1 MGNQSSVTSKT
12 HCYHCGDPVR
22 ASLYEADG
30 HDFCCL
36 GCQSV
41 YQILND
47 NGMDH
52 YYRYNAHPGKSQQGR
67 ASDFT
72 YLDEESIVQKLVDF
86 KDDALTIVT
95 FFVPAI
101 HCSSC
106 IWLLEHLYK
115 LHPSIVESRSDFMKK
130 QVSITFKH
138 EELSLRGLV
147 ELLVDIGYEPKITLQ
162 DVVQAGKKF
171 SQKGLV
177 AKIAVAGFCFGNS
190 MMLSFPEYLG
200 MGAFEQKYAHFFGW
214 MNLAF
219 TLPVLFYSS
228 TDYFRSAWQ
237 SLRQKQLNLDVPLA
251 LGIAV
256 LFLRTAWE
264 VISGTGPGFGDTM
277 CGLVFFLLVGKWVQ
291 QKTYYHISFERDY
304 RSYFPV
310 AVTCLRPE
318 GERSLPIG
326 ELQVGDRIL
335 IRNNEIVP
343 ADAIL
348 LQGQAAIDFSFVTG
362 ESQPVTKV
370 LGEVIYAGGRQ
381 TLEAIE
387 MEVVKPV
394 SQSYLTRLWNHD
406 NFKVHDKRF
415 RTFSNT
421 VSQYFTPVLLLIALS
436 GAVFWLSQGD
446 SYKAWAAFTA
456 VLIIACPCALA
467 LTSPFTLSAALSIFD
482 RNKFYVKN
490 TASVEQMAVIDTLV
504 FDKTGTI
511 SSPTASQMEFQG
523 RLDPE
528 EQSLVAAACRNSN
541 HPLSREIVKWLE
553 QEDLPPITS
562 YHEWAGKGI
571 EASILGRDL
580 LIGSRSFTGAASASS
595 GGAEARLGVSSSDH
609 DAEAN
614 QNGSRVYINID
625 GVIKGFFT
633 MEQPWREGLSDVI
646 SAFKGGGKELH
657 LISGDNDKGRDALS
671 LIFPSSAQLLF
682 QQMPQEKLEFIQ
694 SLQSEEREVCMFG
707 DGLND
712 AGALKQADL
721 GIAVSDDINNFSP
734 GCDAILDG
742 RAFAKLPQFFNFA
755 KDAMKVIHMSF
766 GISLTYNV
774 IGLSFAVQGT
784 MSPLF
789 AAILMP
795 LSTVTII
802 GFTSITTRLYASR
815 RGLTKK
821 K

>member
-1 MGNQSSVTSKT
+1 MMGNPVSAKKATS
-12 HCYHCGDPVR
+12 CYHCGDQVR
-22 ASLYEADG
+22 SSLYVADG
-30 HDFCCL
+30 HEFCCL

-52 YYRYNAHPGKSQQGR
+52 YYRYNTHPGKSQKGK
-67 ASDFT
+67 SEDFA
-72 YLDEESIVQKLVDF
+72 YLDESAIADKLVDF
-86 KDDALTIVT
+86 KNDEITRFT
-95 FFVPAI
+95 FYIPAI

-106 IWLLEHLYK
+106 VWLLEHLYK
-115 LHPSIVESRSDFMKK
+115 LNPAVVTSRTDFMKK
-130 QVSITFKH
+130 QVDITFKH
-138 EELSLRGLV
+138 EELSLRQLV
-147 ELLVDIGYEPKITLQ
+147 ELLVNIGYEPKITLQ
-162 DVVQAGKKF
+162 DVVREGKKLDQR
-171 SQKGLV
+171 SLV

-200 MGAFEQKYAHFFGW
+200 IGAFEVKYSAFFGW

-219 TLPVLFYSS
+219 GLPIILYSG

-237 SLRQKQLNLDVPLA
+237 SLKQKQLNLDVPLA
-251 LGIAV
+251 LGIAI

-264 VISGTGPGFGDTM
+264 VIMGVGPGFADTL

-310 AVTCLRPE
+310 AVTQLSEE
-318 GERSLPIG
+318 GERAVPIG
-326 ELQVGDRIL
+326 DLAVGDRIL
-335 IRNNEIVP
+335 IRNNEIIP
-343 ADAIL
+343 ADSIL
-348 LQGQAAIDFSFVTG
+348 LKGHAAVDFSFVTG
-362 ESQPVTKV
+362 ESQPVKKV
-370 LGEVIYAGGRQ
+370 LGEIIYAGGRQ
-381 TLEAIE
+381 TLEAVE
-387 MEVVKPV
+387 LEVVKPV
-394 SQSYLTRLWNHD
+394 SQSYLTRLWNND

-421 VSQYFTPVLLLIALS
+421 VSRYFTVVLLSIAL
-436 GAVFWLSQGD
+436 GAAAFWLTQG
-446 SYKAWAAFTA
+446 SSEKAWAAFTA

-467 LTSPFTLSAALSIFD
+467 LTSPFTLSAALSVFD

-490 TASVEQMAVIDTLV
+490 TASVEQMAAIDVLV

-511 SSPTASQMEFQG
+511 SSPDASLMTFTGSLEV
-523 RLDPE
+523 D
-528 EQSLVAAACRNSN
+528 EQRMVSASCRNSN
-541 HPLSREIVKWLE
+541 HPLSREIVKWLDIADQKQVDFYE
-553 QEDLPPITS
+553 EI
-562 YHEWAGKGI
+562 AGKGI
-571 EASILGRDL
+571 RTRIGDADL
-580 LIGSRSFTGAASASS
+580 LIGSAVYTGALQHEEKLA
-595 GGAEARLGVSSSDH
+595 
-609 DAEAN
+609 
-614 QNGSRVYINID
+614 GSRVYVAIN
-625 GVIKGFFT
+625 GQQKGYFSL
-633 MEQPWREGLSDVI
+633 EQPWRDGLSDMI
-646 SAFKGGGKELH
+646 STFNPDYEMH
-657 LISGDNDKGRDALS
+657 LISGDNDKGKDALRM
-671 LIFPSSAQLLF
+671 IFPAQSRLLF
-682 QQMPQEKLEFIQ
+682 NRMPQEKLEFIQ
-694 SLQSEEREVCMFG
+694 ELQAKGKEVCMLG

-742 RAFAKLPQFFNFA
+742 RSFDQLPRFFRFAKS
-755 KDAMKVIHMSF
+755 AMKVIHRSF

-802 GFTSITTRLYASR
+802 GFTSIATHYYAGKL
-815 RGLTKK
+815 GLGHKK
-821 K
+821 I